1 MEVLMGRTM
10 EIAVKNKGND
20 SETNNRN
27 GNGNYNGND
36 EQTDDGKKLLAMAS
50 SATILIGSASAF

>member
-20 SETNNRN
+20 SETNSRN

-36 EQTDDGKKLLAMAS
+36 EKTDDGKKLLALAS